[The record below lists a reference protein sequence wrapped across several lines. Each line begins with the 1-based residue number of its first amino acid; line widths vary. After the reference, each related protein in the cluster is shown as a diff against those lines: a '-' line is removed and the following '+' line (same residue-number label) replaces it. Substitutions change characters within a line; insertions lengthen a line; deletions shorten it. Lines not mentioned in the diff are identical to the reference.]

1 MRKFFLFVLFLS
13 SFSTM
18 NMIFAANDKIDI
30 VVVGFTEHGPL
41 QPTIKA
47 IKDVVSKYGDK
58 IKLTIISSS
67 TDEGSKYMKKHKLD
81 AHLNVVING
90 KYKYNVNGKKI
101 VFQWFEGKQWTK
113 KDLEDVI
120 NNILNPDK
128 EKK

>member
-47 IKDVVSKYGDK
+47 IKDVVSKYTSSLYHK
-58 IKLTIISSS
+58 KLNLAAHCIHVHCIPLRMTVLKLMPYGCKLYYI
-67 TDEGSKYMKKHKLD
+67 YM
-81 AHLNVVING
+81 VV
-90 KYKYNVNGKKI
+90 
-101 VFQWFEGKQWTK
+101 QM
-113 KDLEDVI
+113 
-120 NNILNPDK
+120 
-128 EKK
+128 